1 MAFLDEDI
9 FDFLKDLDPNQNQDP
24 LERDFKAIS
33 KLHKVEEVKKNVAYR
48 VPPHKDKRSL
58 QVRYETLSM
67 KRMKDI
73 LKQAKEDK
81 RPNTSGS
88 TRNLRSE
95 LEVELKELKDAVDK
109 GQDTLE
115 LHTRNENKTS
125 LGGKPLPAGLAL
137 DEICSQPESGKA
149 STEGSEDQPG
159 WDMEYYL
166 NNLDTDSL
174 HDVGYAASPYR
185 RSTKQLKEMSK
196 RRQSKTR
203 TTSRPQS
210 AHATSKSLDFTRGGI
225 NLDSEGSGY
234 DRTSPMEFGTV
245 TRSYQ
250 DMHGVAGHAKH
261 MAPSPV
267 RNPSLRYLAQQREKK
282 EAADRNLYEMILQEA
297 RLMQQKFTNCVDE
310 ANYFSR
316 MLTKGDVYK
325 VTERAPT
332 EEAQWSSL
340 LALKGQPPKSSSI
353 PKGSGQRI
361 AKAQVEVHNDDKGVR
376 YLGTDHFFR
385 EHGRLQHE
393 FQRFRSVNPADD
405 EEDSGGAAEMA
416 AMSRKYGYDDH
427 ITTTNN
433 APGSPKSGRSSPSN
447 RNLNRKQS
455 QRVSQI
461 KARMIAAQNAE
472 AEEEGR
478 EKKKDI
484 SHDAVR
490 QEIMQRLND
499 LLQIQVRK
507 TFSLKHQAQAIRDE
521 GWNLF
526 I

>member
-9 FDFLKDLDPNQNQDP
+9 FAFLKDLGHDQNQDP
-24 LERDFKAIS
+24 LERDFEAIS
-33 KLHKVEEVKKNVAYR
+33 KLHKKEEIKKNVEYR

-67 KRMKDI
+67 KRMKGI

-81 RPNTSGS
+81 RPKTSGS

-95 LEVELKELKDAVDK
+95 LEAELKELKDAVDK

-115 LHTRNENKTS
+115 LHTRKENKTS
-125 LGGKPLPAGLAL
+125 LGSRPLPVGLTF
-137 DEICSQPESGKA
+137 DEISSQPASGKA
-149 STEGSEDQPG
+149 STEGSEEQPG

-166 NNLDTDSL
+166 DNLDTDSL

-196 RRQSKTR
+196 RRQSETH
-203 TTSRPQS
+203 TISRPQS
-210 AHATSKSLDFTRGGI
+210 AHATSKSLDFTREGI
-225 NLDSEGSGY
+225 NFDSEGSGY
-234 DRTSPMEFGTV
+234 DRTSPMGFGTV
-245 TRSYQ
+245 ARSYQ
-250 DMHGVAGHAKH
+250 DMHGIAGHAKH

-267 RNPSLRYLAQQREKK
+267 RNPSARYLVQQREKK
-282 EAADRNLYEMILQEA
+282 EAADRNLYEMVLQEA
-297 RLMQQKFTNCVDE
+297 RLMQQKFTNCVVE

-316 MLTKGDVYK
+316 MLAKGDVYK
-325 VTERAPT
+325 VTEREPT

-340 LALKGQPPKSSSI
+340 LSLKGQPHKSSSI
-353 PKGSGQRI
+353 PRGSGQRI
-361 AKAQVEVHNDDKGVR
+361 AKAQVEVYNDGKDVR

-393 FQRFRSVNPADD
+393 FQRFRSVHPADD
-405 EEDSGGAAEMA
+405 DEDTGGAAVMTA
-416 AMSRKYGYDDH
+416 LSRKYGYDDH
-427 ITTTNN
+427 SNPNNN
-433 APGSPKSGRSSPSN
+433 APGVPKSERSSPSN
-447 RNLNRKQS
+447 RNRLHREQS
-455 QRVSQI
+455 PRVSQI

-472 AEEEGR
+472 TEEE
-478 EKKKDI
+478 EKKDI
-484 SHDAVR
+484 SHGAVR

-507 TFSLKHQAQAIRDE
+507 TFSLKHQAQTIRDE

-526 I
+526 V